1 VKELGGCHGFTPEQ
15 LSAQINR
22 LKQRLQKETNR
33 YVSFSLSLSIWM
45 LPVSKLLSLILLDRY
60 TESIDDLRAMQIK
73 KENKVLKKQQMYGAF
88 REKLNVSL

>member
-1 VKELGGCHGFTPEQ
+1 
-15 LSAQINR
+15 
-22 LKQRLQKETNR
+22 
-33 YVSFSLSLSIWM
+33 M